1 MQVFTLYP
9 KLISKVKVD
18 NHDQLKKILVPSLT
32 EQYEKNPDQK
42 LSWARWADTW
52 SAFAHIPA
60 DIGFNKYIDAW
71 LKYFNYP
78 TVKYEI
84 NAWVNVH
91 KWYQFQEVHTHMC
104 DRALLSGIYY
114 IQLSEKDNQAQ
125 FVRDSDY
132 PMIYTNDLLGDV
144 PNHPFF
150 TRYSS
155 DAGLIIEE
163 GDLVLFTPDCRHF
176 VPQAKEKHDGLRMT
190 LSFNAHKI

>member
-1 MQVFTLYP
+1 MEVFTLYP
-9 KLISKVKVD
+9 KLISTVKVEQ
-18 NHDQLKKILVPSLT
+18 HEQFKKLLVPALT
-32 EQYEKNPDQK
+32 KQYEQNKNKK
-42 LSWARWADTW
+42 LDWARWADTW
-52 SAFAHIPA
+52 SMYAYITK
-60 DIGFNKYIDAW
+60 DMGFETYVDSW

-78 TVKYEI
+78 KVDYEI

-91 KWYQFQEVHTHMC
+91 KWYQFQEEHTHMC
-104 DRALLSGIYY
+104 DRAFLSGIYY
-114 IQLSEKDNQAQ
+114 IQLSDKDNPAQ

-144 PNHPFF
+144 PNHPHF

-155 DAGLIIEE
+155 DAGLTIEE

-190 LSFNAHKI
+190 LSFNAHKL

>member
-1 MQVFTLYP
+1 MEVFTLYP
-9 KLISKVKVD
+9 KLISTVKVEQ
-18 NHDQLKKILVPSLT
+18 HEQFKKLLVPALT
-32 EQYEKNPDQK
+32 KQYEQNKNKK
-42 LSWARWADTW
+42 LDWARWADTW
-52 SAFAHIPA
+52 SMYAYITK
-60 DIGFNKYIDAW
+60 DMGFETYVDSW

-78 TVKYEI
+78 KVDYEI

-91 KWYQFQEVHTHMC
+91 KWYQFQEEHTHMC
-104 DRALLSGIYY
+104 DRAFLSGIYY
-114 IQLSEKDNQAQ
+114 IQLSDKDNPAQ

-144 PNHPFF
+144 PNHPHF

-155 DAGLIIEE
+155 DAGLTIEE

>member
-1 MQVFTLYP
+1 MEVFTLYP
-9 KLISKVKVD
+9 KLISTVKVEQ
-18 NHDQLKKILVPSLT
+18 HEQFKKLLVPALT
-32 EQYEKNPDQK
+32 KQYEQNKNKK
-42 LSWARWADTW
+42 LDWARWADTW
-52 SAFAHIPA
+52 SMYAFITK
-60 DIGFNKYIDAW
+60 DMGFETYVDSW

-78 TVKYEI
+78 KVDYEI

-91 KWYQFQEVHTHMC
+91 KWYQFQEEHTHMC
-104 DRALLSGIYY
+104 DRAFLSGIYY
-114 IQLSEKDNQAQ
+114 IQLSDKDNPAQ

-144 PNHPFF
+144 PNHPHF

-155 DAGLIIEE
+155 DAGLTIEE

-190 LSFNAHKI
+190 LSFNAHKL

>member
-1 MQVFTLYP
+1 MEVFTLYP
-9 KLISKVKVD
+9 KLISTVKVEQ
-18 NHDQLKKILVPSLT
+18 HEQFKKLLVPALT
-32 EQYEKNPDQK
+32 KQYEQNKNKK
-42 LSWARWADTW
+42 LDWARWADTW
-52 SAFAHIPA
+52 SMYAYITK
-60 DIGFNKYIDAW
+60 DMGFETYIDSW
-71 LKYFNYP
+71 LKFFNYP
-78 TVKYEI
+78 KVDYEI

-91 KWYQFQEVHTHMC
+91 KWYQFQEEHTHMC
-104 DRALLSGIYY
+104 DRAFLSGIYY
-114 IQLSEKDNQAQ
+114 IQLSDKDNPAQ

-144 PNHPFF
+144 PDHPHF

-155 DAGLIIEE
+155 DAGLTIKE

>member
-1 MQVFTLYP
+1 MEVFTLYP
-9 KLISKVKVD
+9 KLISTVKVEQ
-18 NHDQLKKILVPSLT
+18 HEQFKKLLVPALT
-32 EQYEKNPDQK
+32 KQYEQNKNKK
-42 LSWARWADTW
+42 LDWARWADTW
-52 SAFAHIPA
+52 SMYASITK
-60 DIGFNKYIDAW
+60 DMGFETYIDSW
-71 LKYFNYP
+71 LKFFNYP
-78 TVKYEI
+78 KVDYEI

-91 KWYQFQEVHTHMC
+91 KWYQFQEEHTHMC
-104 DRALLSGIYY
+104 DRAFLSGIYY
-114 IQLSEKDNQAQ
+114 IQLSDKDNPAQ

-144 PNHPFF
+144 PNHPHF

-155 DAGLIIEE
+155 DAGLTIKE

>member
-1 MQVFTLYP
+1 MEVFTLYP
-9 KLISKVKVD
+9 KLISTVKVEQ
-18 NHDQLKKILVPSLT
+18 HEQFKKLLVPALT
-32 EQYEKNPDQK
+32 KQYEQNKNKK
-42 LSWARWADTW
+42 LDWARWADTW
-52 SAFAHIPA
+52 SMYAFITK
-60 DIGFNKYIDAW
+60 DMGFETYIDSW
-71 LKYFNYP
+71 LKFFNYP
-78 TVKYEI
+78 KVDYEI

-91 KWYQFQEVHTHMC
+91 KWYQFQEEHTHMC
-104 DRALLSGIYY
+104 DRAFLSGIYY
-114 IQLSEKDNQAQ
+114 IQLSDKDNPAQ

-144 PNHPFF
+144 PNHPHF

-155 DAGLIIEE
+155 DAGLTIKE